1 MDPARHH
8 AVIAGS
14 GVAGL
19 EALVAL
25 RTLAGTRV
33 DITLISPCQEF
44 TLRADAVAAAF
55 GRPAPAQHH
64 VARIAEAHG
73 ATYLHDALRVVHR
86 EYDMALTQVGRE
98 LRYDSLLVAVGA
110 NPRPHPALHDALTF
124 CGMRDVPA
132 MAGLLAD
139 VDAGRATSVL
149 FVVPPSASWTL
160 PLYELAL
167 LCAEH
172 VQERS
177 LACDVTV
184 ATHEAVPLGALGHD
198 AGAAIERSLQERG
211 IDLRRRLPIGRL
223 EGGRLLDLRGGVLAR
238 ADRVVALP
246 LLTGPGLR
254 GLPHDR
260 DGFIPVDEHGAIR
273 GVRGAF
279 AAGDATTIPFKQ
291 GGLAA
296 QQGDVAAR
304 AIARAAGADVEV
316 GRLHPTLRA
325 HVAAGSGPTW
335 FSAPASATD
344 PTPPVAARE
353 PLWWPPTKVAMPY
366 LADYLQRSGA
376 GIA

>member
-1 MDPARHH
+1 MDADRHRV
-8 AVIAGS
+8 VIAGG

-25 RTLAGTRV
+25 RTLAGSRV
-33 DITLISPCQEF
+33 DVTLISPCEEF
-44 TLRADAVAAAF
+44 ALRADAVATAF
-55 GRPAPAQHH
+55 GRRAPAQHH

-73 ATYLHDALRVVHR
+73 ATYLHDALHVVHR
-86 EYDMALTQVGRE
+86 EYDLALTQVGRE
-98 LRYDSLLVAVGA
+98 LRYDSLLVAVGG
-110 NPRPHPALHDALTF
+110 NPHPHPALHDALTF

-132 MAGLLAD
+132 MAQLLGD

-172 VQERS
+172 ALERS
-177 LACDVTV
+177 VPCDVTI
-184 ATHEAVPLGALGHD
+184 ATHEAEPLGPLGHD
-198 AGAAIERSLQERG
+198 AGVAIERSLAERG
-211 IDLRRRLPIGRL
+211 IDLRRRLTIGRL
-223 EGGRLLDLRGGVLAR
+223 EGGRLLDLRGNVLAQ

-246 LLTGPGLR
+246 LLAGPRVR

-260 DGFIPVDEHGAIR
+260 DGFIPVDEQSAIR

-279 AAGDATTIPFKQ
+279 AAGDATTIPYKQ

-296 QQGDVAAR
+296 QQGDIAAR
-304 AIARAAGADVEV
+304 AIARAAGADVAV
-316 GRLHPTLRA
+316 GALHPMLRA
-325 HVAAGSGPTW
+325 HLAAGSSPTW

-344 PTPPVAARE
+344 ATPAVAGDA

-366 LADYLQRSGA
+366 LAGYLQRSEA